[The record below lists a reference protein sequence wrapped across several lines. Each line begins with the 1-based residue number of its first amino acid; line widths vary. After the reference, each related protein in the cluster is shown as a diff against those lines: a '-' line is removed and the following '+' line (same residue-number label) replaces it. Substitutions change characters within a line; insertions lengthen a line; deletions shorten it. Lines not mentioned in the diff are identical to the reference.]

1 MSSPDRDFGEHF
13 TGPAWA
19 DLAHAICEKHAVR
32 SAELERAQSSDHVVF
47 LVDGRLVLKIFRP
60 SRNCFERESKALEFA
75 SGRLAFATPEIIETG
90 SFEGLDYLLTSRVP
104 GKAMSRPE
112 FLLLPANEQIDIL
125 ADLAEGMRQI
135 HDIDPSFFADDW
147 PAFVDDRAATF
158 IDRQI
163 AHGVN
168 SRIIKALPG
177 FIEKHLPGIPRTPT
191 VFLHGDVHFGNLRF
205 ERVDGI
211 LRISGLFDFADSR
224 RGFHEYDLLAVGV
237 LMIQG
242 KRDLQREFFRAYG
255 YAESDLNNEM
265 RHRLMML
272 TMLYE
277 TSDLRRYAMRLSPD
291 AVDLTLDEL
300 ERAIWCFV

>member
-1 MSSPDRDFGEHF
+1 MSSPDRDFGDHFAAPAWFDVARAISEKHDIGF
-13 TGPAWA
+13 TG
-19 DLAHAICEKHAVR
+19 
-32 SAELERAQSSDHVVF
+32 LERADSSDHVVF
-47 LVDGRLVLKIFRP
+47 LINEQLVLKIFRP
-60 SRNCFERESKALEFA
+60 SRNCFERERKALEFA
-75 SGRLAFATPEIIETG
+75 SGRLPFNTPEIVETG
-90 SFEGLDYLLTSRVP
+90 SFEGFDYLLATRIP
-104 GKAMSRPE
+104 GKAVSRAE
-112 FLLLPANEQIDIL
+112 FLRLPPTEQVDVLTEL
-125 ADLAEGMRQI
+125 AAGLRQI
-135 HDIDPSFFADDW
+135 HDINPSFFADDW

-168 SRIIKALPG
+168 SRIISALPA
-177 FIEKHLPGIPRTPT
+177 FIEKNLPAVPRTPT

-205 ERVDGI
+205 EPVGGK
-211 LRISGLFDFADSR
+211 LKISGLFDFADSR
-224 RGFHEYDLLAVGV
+224 RGHHEYDLLAVGV

-242 KRDLQREFFRAYG
+242 QRELQREFFRAYG
-255 YAESDLNNEM
+255 YGESDLNEEM

-277 TSDLRRYAMRLSPD
+277 TSDLRRYAMRLSTD